1 MFPLC
6 ESCRKQVSWN
16 VSHPL
21 AQIIISFLSA
31 PMTLHRHTHSYDAT
45 LAWNEHWRQRSGWAG
60 SVCVYDFLL
69 TVSGY
74 VISDCKL
81 PALVYCHCGGVTY
94 SYVTRICFVCH
105 DSVSSTNHMS
115 SDLYFL
121 FGPLPSVLRNQIQ
134 IWFLLTWRLCERS
147 DQNSLGV
154 FFSHWACSRR
164 CHSIIHQL
172 SVSAAA
178 DKAKYGG

>member
-115 SDLYFL
+115 SDLYF
-121 FGPLPSVLRNQIQ
+121 F
-134 IWFLLTWRLCERS
+134 IWATSICAPKS
-147 DQNSLGV
+147 DTDLIPADVAAVWTVGSEFIGGV
-154 FFSHWACSRR
+154 FLPLSMLTSLSQHYSPTV
-164 CHSIIHQL
+164 
-172 SVSAAA
+172 SVSSCR
-178 DKAKYGG
+178 